1 MKVFVDLHHS
11 DLYYSLHLLL
21 EKRLGFELY
30 RPVGMDWFNEG
41 YWQIAKPYNHDISIV
56 KQFLN
61 IDIEHPDRYHPRC
74 GNYSVSCKNDIYY
87 VYEPIHDYYQKA
99 ITLETFKNL
108 KFDLIISTVQEHDH
122 TFQTLKDKYQPT
134 AKHISQLGNVGQKT
148 EVKNVFHSVTY
159 KPYPYQN
166 AVLIH
171 QEIDTNLYKFTP
183 INSSTKNIYSV
194 VNLAPDIE
202 IYNLYKNQMTDC
214 NFKYYG
220 INSPD
225 GILDGTFGV
234 SSKMIESNIGWSL
247 KPLGG
252 LGHSNMGWCYSGRP
266 IITNMSQHRFF
277 GGVALQLFEPNVTCI
292 DIESNDLELNINR
305 IRDWL
310 LPENTI
316 KYGEKLRNRFL
327 ELVNYDV
334 EEQRFRQFLS
344 KLL

>member
-30 RPVGMDWFNEG
+30 RPVGMDWFTEG
-41 YWQIAKPYNHDISIV
+41 FWKIATPYSDPLPVVS
-56 KQFLN
+56 QFLTN
-61 IDIEHPDRYHPRC
+61 DIEYPERYHPEY
-74 GNYSVSCKNDIYY
+74 GIYNIECKDG
-87 VYEPIHDYYQKA
+87 VYHVYDPIHKYYQKA
-99 ITLETFKNL
+99 ITLDTFKNT

-122 TFQTLKDKYQPT
+122 TFQILKDKYQPT
-134 AKHISQLGNVGQKT
+134 AKHIAQLGNVGQKT
-148 EVKNVFHSVTY
+148 EVKDVFHSVTY

-183 INSSTKNIYSV
+183 INSYTKNIYSV

-202 IYNLYKNQMTDC
+202 TYNLYKNKMTDC

-225 GILDGTFGV
+225 GMLDGTFGV

-292 DIESNDLELNINR
+292 DIESDNLESNINK
-305 IRDWL
+305 IQDWL
-310 LPENTI
+310 IPENTT
-316 KYGEKLRNRFL
+316 KYGENLRNRFL